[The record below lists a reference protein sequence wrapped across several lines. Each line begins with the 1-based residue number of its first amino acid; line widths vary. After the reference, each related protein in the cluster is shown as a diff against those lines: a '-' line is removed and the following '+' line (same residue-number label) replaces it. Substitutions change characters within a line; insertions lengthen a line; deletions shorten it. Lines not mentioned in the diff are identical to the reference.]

1 MKSYKVSVWKL
12 SINRSAKK
20 PTYLVR
26 WSVDGE
32 PFHESHKTK
41 ALADRFRAKLLRA
54 ADKGEPFD
62 TVTGLPDALQ
72 GGKAALSFLDLAV
85 KYVDARWAEA
95 SAKQRDSVTDA
106 LATVVPALVKPGR
119 GRPTSEVLRRALR
132 SYVLPVPRRDRERPE
147 EIAAAVWWIEKASLP
162 VGELQEIVRVHEV
175 IDTLSRRMD
184 GKPAATQTYRRR
196 RAVVFNVLEYVVEL
210 EHLPSNPLSRVR
222 RKRGKRPVQ
231 EVDRR
236 VVVNPRQARELLTA
250 LTYVGGYDRAG
261 GRRLRAF
268 FGCLYYAAMRPGEA
282 LGLRRSNCTL
292 PTSGWGRIELTETRP
307 TAGKAW
313 TDSGEAHDRRGLKQ
327 RAEGEVRIV
336 PIPPPLV
343 RLLREHAKE
352 FGTAEDG
359 RLFFSERGNVIAASS
374 YSRAWK
380 QARELALVP
389 HQVSSVLAF
398 RPYDLRHAGVSQWL
412 NSGVSAPEVAA
423 RAGHSVDVL
432 LKIYAKCIDGQEQEM
447 NDRIM
452 RGLEEENWVTI
463 SDKWP
468 PNLSERVP
476 ERSGALLVPSHSR

>member
-1 MKSYKVSVWKL
+1 MKSYKVVIWKL

-26 WSVDGE
+26 WSVDGQ

-62 TVTGLPDALQ
+62 TVSGLPDSLL
-72 GGKAALSFLDLAV
+72 GGKAALSFLELAL
-85 KYVDARWAEA
+85 KYIDARWAEA
-95 SAKQRDSVTDA
+95 SAKQRDSMTDS
-106 LATVVPALVKPGR
+106 LATVVPTLVKPGR
-119 GRPTSEVLRRALR
+119 GRPTLEILRRTLR
-132 SYVLPVPRRDRERPE
+132 SYLLPPPRRERERPQ
-147 EIAAAVWWIEKASLP
+147 EIASAVHWIEKASLP
-162 VGELQEIVRVHEV
+162 VAELQEIARVHEL
-175 IDTLSRRMD
+175 IDALGRKLD

-196 RAVVFNVLEYVVEL
+196 RAVVFNSLEFAVEL
-210 EHLPSNPLSRVR
+210 QVLPSNPLARVR
-222 RKRGKRPVQ
+222 RKRGKRAVQ

-236 VVVNPRQARELLTA
+236 VVVNPRQARELLA
-250 LTYVGGYDRAG
+250 AVTYVGGYERAS

-282 LGLRRSNCTL
+282 LGLRRADCIL
-292 PTSGWGRIELTETRP
+292 PADGWGRIELAETRP

-327 RAEGEVRIV
+327 RAQGEVRVV

-343 RLLREHAKE
+343 RLLREHLEE
-352 FGTAEDG
+352 FGTAKDG
-359 RLFFSERGNVIAASS
+359 RLFSSERGNVVAASS
-374 YSRAWK
+374 YSRVWK

-389 HQVSSVLAF
+389 AQVSSVLAF

-412 NSGVSAPEVAA
+412 NSGVPAPEVAA

-432 LKIYAKCIDGQEQEM
+432 LKIYAKCVDGQEQEM
-447 NDRIM
+447 NDRILK
-452 RGLEEENWVTI
+452 GLGEEADLGE
-463 SDKWP
+463 
-468 PNLSERVP
+468 
-476 ERSGALLVPSHSR
+476 

>member
-1 MKSYKVSVWKL
+1 MDLQDPLSECPHLRGHLTTYVVRWVVDGQPCSESYK
-12 SINRSAKK
+12 
-20 PTYLVR
+20 T
-26 WSVDGE
+26 
-32 PFHESHKTK
+32 KT
-41 ALADRFRAKLLRA
+41 LADRFRAKLVGAL
-54 ADKGEPFD
+54 DKGEPFD
-62 TVTGLPDALQ
+62 TVTGLPDSLR

-106 LATVVPALVKPGR
+106 LATVVPVLVKPGR
-119 GRPTSEVLRRALR
+119 GRPAPEVLRRALR
-132 SYVLPVPRRDRERPE
+132 SYVLPVPRRERERPE
-147 EIAAAVWWIEKASLP
+147 GIAAAVRWIEKASLP
-162 VGELQEIVRVHEV
+162 VGELQEIARVHEL
-175 IDTLSRRMD
+175 IDVLGRKLD

-196 RAVVFNVLEYVVEL
+196 RAVVFNVLEYAVEL
-210 EHLPSNPLSRVR
+210 EYLPSNPLSRVR
-222 RKRGKRPVQ
+222 RNRGKRAVQ

-250 LTYVGGYDRAG
+250 LTYVGGYDRAS

-282 LGLRRSNCTL
+282 LGLRRSDCKL
-292 PTSGWGRIELTETRP
+292 PATGWGRIELAETRP

-327 RAEGEVRIV
+327 RAHGEVRIV

-343 RLLREHAKE
+343 RLLRDHLKE
-352 FGTAEDG
+352 FGTAKDG
-359 RLFFSERGNVIAASS
+359 RLFSSERGNVVAASS

-389 HQVSSVLAF
+389 DQVSSVLAF

-412 NSGVSAPEVAA
+412 NSGVPAPEVAA

-452 RGLEEENWVTI
+452 QGLG
-463 SDKWP
+463 
-468 PNLSERVP
+468 ERDDFP
-476 ERSGALLVPSHSR
+476 D

>member
-1 MKSYKVSVWKL
+1 MKSYKVAIWKL

-26 WSVDGE
+26 WSVDGQ
-32 PFHESHKTK
+32 PFHESHNTK

-62 TVTGLPDALQ
+62 TVTGLPDSLR
-72 GGKAALSFLDLAV
+72 GGKVALSLLDLTLR
-85 KYVDARWAEA
+85 YIDARWTEA
-95 SAKQRDSVTDA
+95 SAKQRDSMTDA
-106 LATVVPALVKPGR
+106 LATVLPALVKPAR
-119 GRPTSEVLRRALR
+119 GRPAPADLLRALR
-132 SYVLPVPRRDRERPE
+132 SYVLPPPRRDRERPE
-147 EIAAAVWWIEKASLP
+147 ETAAAAKWIEKASLP
-162 VGELQEIVRVHEV
+162 VAELQEISRVHDL
-175 IDTLSRRMD
+175 IDALTHKLD

-196 RAVVFNVLEYVVEL
+196 RAVVFSVLEYGVEL
-210 EHLPSNPLSRVR
+210 EVLPSNPLSRVR
-222 RKRGKRPVQ
+222 RKRGQRAVQ

-250 LTYVGGYDRAG
+250 LTHVGGYDRAS

-268 FGCLYYAAMRPGEA
+268 FACLYYAAMRPGEA
-282 LGLRRSNCTL
+282 LGLRRSDCTL
-292 PTSGWGRIELTETRP
+292 PASGWGRIELAETRP

-313 TDSGEAHDRRGLKQ
+313 TDSGETHDRRGLKQ
-327 RAEGEVRIV
+327 RADGEVRIV

-343 RLLREHAKE
+343 RLLREHLEE

-359 RLFFSERGNVIAASS
+359 RLFSSERVNVIAASS

-380 QARELALVP
+380 QARELAFVP
-389 HQVSSVLAF
+389 DQVSSVLAF

-412 NSGVSAPEVAA
+412 NSGVPAPEVAA

-432 LKIYAKCIDGQEQEM
+432 LKVYAKCIDGQEQEM

-452 RGLEEENWVTI
+452 QRLGEE
-463 SDKWP
+463 D
-468 PNLSERVP
+468 L
-476 ERSGALLVPSHSR
+476 

>member
-1 MKSYKVSVWKL
+1 MKSYKVVIWKL
-12 SINRSAKK
+12 SINRSAKR

-26 WSVDGE
+26 WSVGGD
-32 PFHESHKTK
+32 PFHDSHKTK

-54 ADKGEPFD
+54 ADRGEAFD
-62 TVTGLPDALQ
+62 TVTGLPDSLR
-72 GGKAALSFLDLAV
+72 GGKIALSFVELTL
-85 KYVDARWAEA
+85 KYLDARWPEA

-106 LATVVPALVKPGR
+106 LATVLPVPVKALR
-119 GRPTSEVLRRALR
+119 GRPTSDVLRRALR
-132 SYVLPVPRRDRERPE
+132 SYLLPPPRRERDRPE
-147 EIAAAVWWIEKASLP
+147 EIAAALAWLSKASLP
-162 VGELQEIVRVHEV
+162 VAELSEGSRAQELV
-175 IDTLSRRMD
+175 DALTRRLD

-196 RAVVFNVLEYVVEL
+196 RAVVFNVLEYAVEL
-210 EHLPSNPLSRVR
+210 EALTSNPLSRVR
-222 RKRGKRPVQ
+222 RKRGKRAVQ

-250 LTYVGGYDRAG
+250 LTYVGGYDRAS
-261 GRRLRAF
+261 GRRLQAF
-268 FGCLYYAAMRPGEA
+268 FGCLYYAAMRPAEA
-282 LGLRRSNCTL
+282 LGLRLADCTL
-292 PTSGWGRIELTETRP
+292 PERGWGRIELAETRP

-327 RAEGEVRIV
+327 REAGQVRTV

-343 RLLREHAKE
+343 RLLQDHVKE

-359 RLFFSERGNVIAASS
+359 RLFASERGNVVAASS

-380 QARELALVP
+380 QARALALLP
-389 HQVSSVLAF
+389 HQVDSVMAA

-412 NSGVSAPEVAA
+412 NSGVPAPEVAA

-452 RGLEEENWVTI
+452 QGLGE
-463 SDKWP
+463 DP
-468 PNLSERVP
+468 
-476 ERSGALLVPSHSR
+476 AD

>member
-1 MKSYKVSVWKL
+1 MKSYKVVIWKL

-41 ALADRFRAKLLRA
+41 ALADRFRAKLLQA

-62 TVTGLPDALQ
+62 TVTGLPDSLR
-72 GGKAALSFLDLAV
+72 GGKVALSLLELAL
-85 KYVDARWAEA
+85 KYINARWPEA
-95 SAKQRDSVTDA
+95 SAKQRDSMTDA
-106 LATVVPALVKPGR
+106 LATVMPALVKSVR
-119 GRPTSEVLRRALR
+119 GRPTPADLRRALR
-132 SYVLPVPRRDRERPE
+132 SYVLPPPRRERERPE
-147 EIAAAVWWIEKASLP
+147 EIAAAAKWIEKASLP
-162 VGELQEIVRVHEV
+162 VAELQEITRVRDL
-175 IDTLSRRMD
+175 IDVLTRKLD

-196 RAVVFNVLEYVVEL
+196 RAVVFNVLEYGVEL
-210 EHLPSNPLSRVR
+210 EVLPSNPLSRVR
-222 RKRGKRPVQ
+222 RKRGKRAVQ

-236 VVVNPRQARELLTA
+236 VVVNPRQARELLA
-250 LTYVGGYDRAG
+250 AVTYVGGYDRAS

-282 LGLRRSNCTL
+282 LGLRLSDCTL
-292 PTSGWGRIELTETRP
+292 PEKGWGRIDLAETRP

-327 RAEGEVRIV
+327 RADGEVRIV

-343 RLLREHAKE
+343 RMLQDHIKE
-352 FGTAEDG
+352 FGTADDG
-359 RLFFSERGNVIAASS
+359 RLFSSERGNVIAASS

-380 QARELALVP
+380 QARALAFP
-389 HQVSSVLAF
+389 PEQVASVLAA

-412 NSGVSAPEVAA
+412 NSGVPAPEVAA

-447 NDRIM
+447 NDRILK
-452 RGLEEENWVTI
+452 GLGEE
-463 SDKWP
+463 DD
-468 PNLSERVP
+468 SED
-476 ERSGALLVPSHSR
+476 